1 MIMEDR
7 EGNKVIENMG
17 FEGQLWRQGVRRN
30 DILVAVNDHLVKDLS
45 LRQVHDLIEGSE
57 GTRVYLTLQRGEE
70 SKEGQFLPHT
80 DGQNLSKT
88 WNVSIIRTH
97 SYVIDCL
104 VATHEELIVTMQNR
118 AEDCVRMDYTS
129 PLVTDLHNRVVDSMM
144 VLKQDQQILLRERAE
159 LQCKLDEYDRN
170 WNINAVDGRVT
181 DDENRRLLRELE
193 EREKM
198 MEMMA
203 ADFDEEMGNARSR
216 FSAVSVK
223 LDQPFESIQ
232 EMHGDQT
239 FEEKFASDIA
249 RVLNTDEDRVAV
261 IGLTRGSLIVD
272 TVFLPPNSTGD
283 QRPARQLSAALKAK
297 ADRGDDMLHHSSSAT
312 ARTVDIQ
319 NLSEATVLNKLRNSI
334 ARLAD
339 DNAELRSGPVS
350 ENRELKDKVH
360 ALERAGAVAERTID
374 ELRSELAVIR
384 NSLSRDQS
392 IADRDALIKDLQNKH
407 SRLEVHIKDLELQ
420 HKQQVAT
427 LQAVSKAESDRCAE
441 ADARARDLKSRLA
454 EAERQT
460 TSLEGQLA
468 AASGIRES
476 NERKVLKLN
485 EKMEIMRMT
494 EQELR
499 KELATLQE
507 CQSKMKLES
516 LSGQKKFKAEDEQNL
531 VKALADL
538 RKLESELAIMVP
550 LSKHNEMKAAC
561 SKELADMAR
570 KLADYEKRVADFNN
584 TLAKHAWELAEGKIS
599 NAVKHDLESQAMREK
614 LRADALQEQ
623 LDYRNAEVAG
633 LRQQLREMLGK
644 SQATQ
649 GDVAVVL
656 QENLKTISLQTKEL
670 ETLRG
675 EKVEHRASVEAHRE
689 QIREFVIDIRRLL
702 RVEVEKGDG
711 GILHRLYHSPS
722 IGTAPPLEPLLH
734 DFKGRDPVDAVWIRG
749 LEARVLQMRERIASL
764 EKVRCVR
771 TPTRGCVVHIG
782 QLCSLAQT
790 CVYKNVC
797 TG

>member
-1 MIMEDR
+1 MIMEDKK
-7 EGNKVIENMG
+7 GNKVIENMG
-17 FEGQLWRQGVRRN
+17 REGQLWHQGVRRN

-80 DGQNLSKT
+80 DGRNLPKS

-193 EREKM
+193 DREKM

-203 ADFDEEMGNARSR
+203 ADFDEEMGNARDR

-232 EMHGDQT
+232 EMYGDQM
-239 FEEKFASDIA
+239 FQEKFVSDIA

-261 IGLTRGSLIVD
+261 FGLTRGSSIVD

-283 QRPARQLSAALKAK
+283 QRPARQLSASLKAK
-297 ADRGDDMLHHSSSAT
+297 ADRGDDMLYHSSSAT

-319 NLSEATVLNKLRNSI
+319 NLSEATVLNKMRNSI
-334 ARLAD
+334 TQLAD
-339 DNAELRSGPVS
+339 DNAKLLSGTVS
-350 ENRELKDKVH
+350 ENRELKGKVH
-360 ALERAGAVAERTID
+360 VLERAAAVAERTID

-392 IADRDALIKDLQNKH
+392 VADRDALIRDLQNKN
-407 SRLEVHIKDLELQ
+407 SRLEAHIKDLELQ
-420 HKQQVAT
+420 HQHQVAAF
-427 LQAVSKAESDRCAE
+427 QAVSKAESDRCAE
-441 ADARARDLKSRLA
+441 ADAITRDLKSRLA
-454 EAERQT
+454 QADRQT

-468 AASGIRES
+468 VASGIRES
-476 NERKVLKLN
+476 NERKVHKLE
-485 EKMEIMRMT
+485 EKMEIMCMT

-516 LSGQKKFKAEDEQNL
+516 LSGQKKFKAGDEQNL
-531 VKALADL
+531 ADALADL
-538 RKLESELAIMVP
+538 RKLETELEVAVP

-561 SKELADMAR
+561 SKELAKMAN
-570 KLADYEKRVADFNN
+570 KLADYEKRVADFNDI
-584 TLAKHAWELAEGKIS
+584 LAKHASELAEGKIS
-599 NAVKHDLESQAMREK
+599 NAVKHDLESQVMREK
-614 LRADALQEQ
+614 MRADGLKEQ

-633 LRQQLREMLGK
+633 LRQELRDMLGK
-644 SQATQ
+644 SKLTH
-649 GDVAVVL
+649 GDVGVVL
-656 QENLKTISLQTKEL
+656 QENLKTISLQTREL
-670 ETLRG
+670 ETLKG
-675 EKVEHRASVEAHRE
+675 EKVEHRTSVETHRE
-689 QIREFVIDIRRLL
+689 QMREFVIDIQRLL
-702 RVEVEKGDG
+702 RVELEKGDG
-711 GILHRLYHSPS
+711 GILHRLYHSPP
-722 IGTAPPLEPLLH
+722 IGSSPPLEPLLH
-734 DFKGRDPVDAVWIRG
+734 DFKGRDPVDAIWIRG
-749 LEARVLQMRERIASL
+749 LEAKVLQMRERIASL
-764 EKVRCVR
+764 EKVRCLR
-771 TPTRGCVVHIG
+771 TPTRGCVVHSG
-782 QLCSLAQT
+782 HMYSLAQT

-797 TG
+797 T